1 MNLEKKLCKQIPTP
15 EEVKEERIKSAVRY
29 HEWAEKHL
37 RHEYTILT
45 NEKEKKKK
53 KKKKK

>member
-1 MNLEKKLCKQIPTP
+1 MNLEKKLCKQVPTP

-53 KKKKK
+53 KKK